1 MHINYVI
8 LYLELVMVA
17 QKLVDIRDDLQKFT
31 KEEKDENWDNE
42 CNVDVWHDVTCVSL
56 SWMEESWLM
65 NV

>member
-56 SWMEESWLM
+56 S
-65 NV
+65 